1 MLDACLVLKFHAS
14 NDYDIKNAIHSI
26 YIAHFKPSK
35 PVADT
40 ISPEMGAPTLRG
52 GGANIRLYDFAKFS
66 QKLHE
71 VERIWPWEGTSKIL
85 LFRSATANWKQQRFI
100 TFKWN

>member
-1 MLDACLVLKFHAS
+1 MIRCSSRNKKNHLLEQNVRCLPGFES
-14 NDYDIKNAIHSI
+14 NDYDIKNAILSV
-26 YIAHFKPSK
+26 YIAHFKPIR

-52 GGANIRLYDFAKFS
+52 GGANIRLYDFVKFS

-71 VERIWPWEGTSKIL
+71 VERI
-85 LFRSATANWKQQRFI
+85 
-100 TFKWN
+100 